1 MDDIFKNLDEII
13 GFMFMIRRR
22 EQNTLKEIND
32 DTLQNALEL
41 FDKQTKSEI
50 IKMDTVIQNYYK
62 KAL

>member
-22 EQNTLKEIND
+22 EQNTFKEIND

-50 IKMDTVIQNYYK
+50 TKMDTVIQNYYK

>member
-50 IKMDTVIQNYYK
+50 TKMDTVIQNYYK